1 MKKILIAAAAMSALI
16 FSACNNSSSDK
27 KTDAGR
33 DTTGSNT
40 QVEIP
45 DTNGAA
51 SIQSVLEGYLQI
63 KNALAE
69 DDGAEAANGGK
80 ALADAVAKLDGSPF
94 SAEQKKAYDDVSD
107 DLKENAEHISENA
120 NNIAHQREHF
130 AMLSDEIYTVVKSF
144 NLQENLYRDYCEM
157 YNNGKG
163 AYWISE
169 TKEIKNPYLGKQMPT
184 CGEVKEEIK
193 R

>member
-80 ALADAVAKLDGSPF
+80 AIEQAMGKIDKSFFTSD
-94 SAEQKKAYDDVSD
+94 QKKVYDNIEEE
-107 DLKENAEHISENA
+107 LKEQIPTLFTDKQDSKGNIVNENISQQETLRKEYN
-120 NNIAHQREHF
+120 
-130 AMLSDEIYTVVKSF
+130 LKDE
-144 NLQENLYRDYCEM
+144 
-157 YNNGKG
+157 
-163 AYWISE
+163 
-169 TKEIKNPYLGKQMPT
+169 
-184 CGEVKEEIK
+184 
-193 R
+193 

>member
-1 MKKILIAAAAMSALI
+1 MKKVLIAAAAMSALI
-16 FSACNNSSSDK
+16 FLACNNSSSDK
-27 KTDAGR
+27 KTDAGG

-45 DTNGAA
+45 DTKGAA
-51 SIQSVLEGYLQI
+51 SIQSVLQGYLQI

-69 DDGAEAANGGK
+69 DDGAEAAKGGK

-107 DLKENAEHISENA
+107 DLKENAQHISENA

-130 AMLSDEIYTVVKSF
+130 AMLSDEIYKVVKSF

-169 TKEIKNPYLGKQMPT
+169 TKEIRNPYLGKQMPT
-184 CGEVKEEIK
+184 CGEVKEEI
-193 R
+193 RQ